1 MAIPVLSPFS
11 SPGNGSLAS
20 AFDRPYGGQQWP
32 GQDAPPLIAL
42 PGLGRHSS
50 VVHRRRLALL
60 IAVTLS
66 LVVLLGRYQSGQEA
80 QRSERIAAVGQALE
94 QTKRLADAVTPAV
107 EGDAQALINLATSAD
122 GLAKSISDL
131 QPRGADFGF
140 SALPDHL
147 QPTVN
152 QTLLIAEQANQ
163 SANTILDQQELLVQ
177 AAEALTH
184 LADQSEALQEL
195 TKAVTQIKQSRA
207 LPAAEAKALADL
219 STLVQQIERASKK
232 LFSPEVSIAQQ
243 GLELT
248 TDIESLNQL
257 SLSVLYGDTE
267 RGLTATVDRA
277 TRGKLVEMIFIV
289 EAMRSQVRAVLR
301 QLPSFKA
308 VQQAQLKVNESI
320 EALQTN
326 LEAIK
331 GGLLAEVRLR
341 AIHPAWLMPPLLLAM
356 LGGLAWVVRE
366 IRVRQLHTRSA
377 KEPIQH
383 DQSRRGGFETEVPSA
398 APPDAPGRQL
408 ELRLMDDW
416 EASSHSSGMLGG
428 PALAEVAAA
437 VAESM
442 HQRAEEIR
450 CLTVG
455 LQNSVSALTQ
465 QRVIPHADVPTPSGM
480 SLEMQPE
487 RQQRSAMAVELASRI
502 HGISAQARQLAFV
515 ACQSLQAAESGIF
528 GLQRLTGGIHSD
540 THPANDLKDRVE
552 RRVERRKSSDTPAP
566 THT

>member
-11 SPGNGSLAS
+11 SLGNGSLAS
-20 AFDRPYGGQQWP
+20 AFDRPYGGLQWP

-60 IAVTLS
+60 IAVALS

-80 QRSERIAAVGQALE
+80 QLSERIAAVGQALE
-94 QTKRLADAVTPAV
+94 QTKRLADALTPAV

-122 GLAKSISDL
+122 GLAKSISGL

-147 QPTVN
+147 QPTVD
-152 QTLLIAEQANQ
+152 QTQWMAEQANQ

-177 AAEALTH
+177 AAAALTH

-195 TKAVTQIKQSRA
+195 TKAVTQMKQSQA
-207 LPAAEAKALADL
+207 LSGTEAKALADL

-232 LFSPEVSIAQQ
+232 LLSPEGSIAQQ

-257 SLSVLYGDTE
+257 ALWVLYGDTE

-301 QLPSFKA
+301 QLPSLTA

-320 EALQTN
+320 EALNAN

-331 GGLLAEVRLR
+331 RGLLAEIHQR
-341 AIHPAWLMPPLLLAM
+341 AVHPAWLLPPLLLAM
-356 LGGLAWVVRE
+356 LGGLAWVVLE
-366 IRVRQLHTRSA
+366 IRVRQIHIRSE

-383 DQSRRGGFETEVPSA
+383 DQSRRGGVEAGVPSA

-416 EASSHSSGMLGG
+416 EASSHSGGMLGG

-465 QRVIPHADVPTPSGM
+465 QRVIQHADLPTPSGM
-480 SLEMQPE
+480 SLETQPE
-487 RQQRSAMAVELASRI
+487 RQQRSAMAVELAGRI

-528 GLQRLTGGIHSD
+528 GLQRLTGGIHPD
-540 THPANDLKDRVE
+540 TYPANDLKDRVE
-552 RRVERRKSSDTPAP
+552 RRVERRKSSDAPAP
-566 THT
+566 THA